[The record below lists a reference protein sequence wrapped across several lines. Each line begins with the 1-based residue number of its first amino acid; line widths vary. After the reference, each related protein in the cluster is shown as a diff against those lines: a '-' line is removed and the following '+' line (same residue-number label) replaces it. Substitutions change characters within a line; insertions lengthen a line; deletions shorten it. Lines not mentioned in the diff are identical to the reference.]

1 MKPSTLLIAI
11 AAGLASALLFAGI
24 ALQSASAVS
33 LALAAPIPIAIA
45 SLGWGSVA
53 GFIAAAIAGATIY
66 AVTLSVP
73 SALTLLVSMAI
84 PTAVAGHLA
93 GLARPAEPEGWPAN
107 GNGKPATPALD
118 WYPLERVLMAITA
131 MAVAACLFLGW
142 MLGYDPEAFIPA
154 VAQALGEGGVTGPD
168 APDQEQLREVASLVV
183 SLVPF
188 VQPAML
194 TIILVSGLYLG
205 ATVTR
210 ISNRLPR
217 PRDDMPS
224 VAGLPRTT
232 LLVFAAGVLAVLV
245 GGMLGPIGAVVVG
258 AFGAAYTLIGL
269 AGLHRRSRG
278 RAGRGL
284 VLFTS
289 YAAILLLSF
298 PLLVFMGFGLFQTW
312 RNGDG
317 TTAPESQ

>member
-1 MKPSTLLIAI
+1 MKPTTIVIAV
-11 AAGLASALLFAGI
+11 ASGLASALLFAGI
-24 ALQSASAVS
+24 VLQSASAVS

-53 GFIAAAIAGATIY
+53 GFIAAAIAGATIF

-73 SALTLLVSMAI
+73 SALTLLISMAI

-93 GLARPAEPEGWPAN
+93 GLARPAEAPMRAAN
-107 GNGKPATPALD
+107 GNVPATPPLD

-131 MAVAACLFLGW
+131 MATAACLFLGW
-142 MLGYDPEAFIPA
+142 MLGYDAQLFVPA
-154 VAQALGEGGVTGPD
+154 VAQALGEGGVAGPD
-168 APDQEQLREVASLVV
+168 APDQEQLRELASLVV

-194 TIILVSGLYLG
+194 TIILVIGLYLG

-217 PRDDMPS
+217 PRDDIPS
-224 VAGLPRTT
+224 IAGLPRTT
-232 LLVFAAGVLAVLV
+232 LLVFAAGLGAVLA
-245 GGMLGPIGAVVVG
+245 GGTLGLIGAVIVG

-269 AGLHRRSRG
+269 AALHRRSRG
-278 RAGRGL
+278 RPGRGL

-298 PLLVFMGFGLFQTW
+298 PLLVFLGLGLFQTW
-312 RNGDG
+312 RHGDG
-317 TTAPESQ
+317 TTSPASQ

>member
-1 MKPSTLLIAI
+1 MKPSTLVIAV
-11 AAGLASALLFAGI
+11 ASGLASALLFAGI
-24 ALQSASAVS
+24 VLQSASALS

-53 GFIAAAIAGATIY
+53 GFVAAATAGATIY
-66 AVTLSVP
+66 AVTFSVP

-93 GLARPAEPEGWPAN
+93 GLARPADTEIRPAN
-107 GNGKPATPALD
+107 GNGRPAAPALD

-142 MLGYDPEAFIPA
+142 MLGYDAAAFVPA
-154 VAQALGEGGVTGPD
+154 VAQALGEGGATG
-168 APDQEQLREVASLVV
+168 ANGPDQEQLRELASLVV

-194 TIILVSGLYLG
+194 TIVLVAGLYLG

-217 PRDDMPS
+217 PRDDLPS
-224 VAGLPRTT
+224 VAGLPRST
-232 LLVFAAGVLAVLV
+232 LLVFAAGAIAAFV
-245 GGMLGPIGAVVVG
+245 GGTVGVIGAVIVG

-269 AGLHRRSRG
+269 ASLHRRSRG
-278 RAGRGL
+278 RPGRGL

-298 PLLVFMGFGLFQTW
+298 PLLVFMGIGLFQTW
-312 RNGDG
+312 RHGDG
-317 TTAPESQ
+317 TAASDNQ